1 MDANGN
7 QRVAGAEQRRHYLV
21 HLYFYIASLFGR
33 EPVLPGGPFVGDEL
47 EELNDSDVL
56 VGDRPS
62 QWNAESFY
70 LVPDGRG
77 LLLLDDDSEFIY
89 SWSAEKLTFQC
100 RTAETWLQ
108 AASAVPVE
116 CKVQPGGIHHHA
128 TVPRGWLDLYFMDA
142 RLRYLAAKRRLDEG
156 TYAINIVLSYLS
168 TVYSSIQ
175 LPVGRRAA
183 VVQKILTWLRPR
195 LRAST
200 LSGSMTRGH
209 RVLSNEWTSLDRVPL
224 SGVGFGIQLYLKSD
238 YWERY
243 GEELL
248 PLRRYVAADYDDGRD
263 TSGAAPILPVESLG
277 TDSAEGLPHVA
288 GRRVFDSDDEDE
300 GRAAVHEVVVA
311 ADVHAPPRRVASGDD
326 GDDNAASTDGD
337 DDDESE
343 DDQPLARFVA
353 PRGRVAPQPSMPDAI
368 IIEEDADVNTS
379 TNVNANA
386 STGTNAEATV
396 VVGPE
401 LEPQVEVHIL
411 PNATIDYHLSLR
423 SGVVADLPVDDP
435 RHGTHRLLSVV
446 RTPNGPVNPQN
457 LVLVWVSAEE
467 VAGLEIERARKR
479 TRLE

>member
-1 MDANGN
+1 MDANSN
-7 QRVAGAEQRRHYLV
+7 QRAAGAEQRRHYLV

-33 EPVLPGGPFVGDEL
+33 EPVLPGGPFFGDEL

-77 LLLLDDDSEFIY
+77 LLLLDDNSEFIY
-89 SWSAEKLTFQC
+89 SWSAERLTFQC

-108 AASAVPVE
+108 AASAEPVE

-168 TVYSSIQ
+168 TVYSTAQ

-183 VVQKILTWLRPR
+183 VVQKILAWLRPR

-209 RVLSNEWTSLDRVPL
+209 KVLSNGWTSLDRAPL
-224 SGVGFGIQLYLKSD
+224 SGLGMGIQKYLKID
-238 YWERY
+238 FWERY

-248 PLRRYVAADYDDGRD
+248 PLRKYVAADYDDGRD
-263 TSGAAPILPVESLG
+263 VSGATPILPVEPFG
-277 TDSAEGLPHVA
+277 TDNAEELPHVA
-288 GRRVFDSDDEDE
+288 GRRMFDSDDEGED
-300 GRAAVHEVVVA
+300 RAAVQEVVVA
-311 ADVHAPPRRVASGDD
+311 ADVHAPPRRVASEDD
-326 GDDNAASTDGD
+326 DDDNAASTDGD
-337 DDDESE
+337 DDDSE
-343 DDQPLARFVA
+343 DGRPLARFVV
-353 PRGRVAPQPSMPDAI
+353 PRGRVAPQPLMPDAI
-368 IIEEDADVNTS
+368 VIDEDADVDTS

-386 STGTNAEATV
+386 SNINAGAAA

-401 LEPQVEVHIL
+401 LEPQVELHIL

-435 RHGTHRLLSVV
+435 RYGTHRQLSVV
-446 RTPNGPVNPQN
+446 RTPNGPFNPQN

-479 TRLE
+479 ARLE